1 MRVTRNRGM
10 GQKATA
16 MFSMGDEEG
25 GRQRSPTGDGN
36 EGTTLRNTSEGGL
49 VIDKLWEGRG
59 RKRKVWIAWEYS
71 DAAK

>member
-1 MRVTRNRGM
+1 MRVARNRGT